1 MASPAR
7 RLGPMG
13 LGDVMDE
20 TIRVYRAGF
29 KTFVATMAVPMI
41 PLFILVVLFV
51 AAFGAGIVTDVEQI
65 EPTLLI
71 VGGILVVVVFGLS
84 YLVLIILGGA
94 ASTGITRDLWR
105 GEPTSVRKGYAEAG
119 RRFWSLLGAALL
131 VVLAVIGL
139 YLVSIPLLIT
149 MIVGWLVVP
158 IGLIVWFVNPT
169 ARRPW
174 LKWAIILCTPM
185 GLAIYFFG
193 LWSLYIQTVV
203 IEGLGPV
210 DALRRSKQLVQ
221 GYWWRVFGTVVLMGI
236 LVSILQAIPQYLFAA
251 IGGLILVTEPGSS
264 AGIIV
269 GQVFSNIG
277 TAVGWALFGAV
288 TFIALTIVYY
298 DLRVRKEALDL
309 EVLTERMVSLDKP
322 RPS

>member
-1 MASPAR
+1 MVTPTR

-29 KTFVATMAVPMI
+29 RTFVGAMAVPMI
-41 PLFILVVLFV
+41 PLVILVILFF
-51 AAFGAGIVTDVEQI
+51 AAFAAGIVTRTEFM
-65 EPTLLI
+65 EPSVLI
-71 VGGILVVVVFGLS
+71 VGGILAGVVFGLC

-94 ASTGITRDLWR
+94 ASASITRDLWR
-105 GEPTSVRKGYAEAG
+105 GEQTSIRRGYAEAG

-131 VVLAVIGL
+131 VLLAIIGL
-139 YLVSIPLLIT
+139 YLVSIPLLVT
-149 MIVGWLVVP
+149 MVVGWLVVP
-158 IGLIVWFVNPT
+158 IGLIVWFVNPA

-174 LKWAIILCTPM
+174 LKWAIILCTPL

-193 LWSLYIQTVV
+193 LWSLYIQSVV

-221 GYWWRVFGTVVLMGI
+221 GYWWRVFGTVVLMSI
-236 LVSILQAIPQYLFAA
+236 LVGILQAIPQYLFAA
-251 IGGLILVTEPGSS
+251 IGGVILVTDPGSS
-264 AGIIV
+264 AGFVV

-277 TAVGWALFGAV
+277 TAIGWAMFGAV